1 MDGLQAAQERSG
13 EAVWRLVKAGGLEP
27 GRGKWLGE
35 LVKGSGVEAGRQ
47 EFSGCFSRNCLE
59 AGRASWS
66 QSSSKEVVWT
76 QAGGSGLW
84 HPEKPKAGSLR

>member
-1 MDGLQAAQERSG
+1 MEAAQEKFG

-47 EFSGCFSRNCLE
+47 EFSGGFSRNGLE

-66 QSSSKEVVWT
+66 QSSSKEVVWR
-76 QAGGSGLW
+76 QVQGSGLGI
-84 HPEKPKAGSLR
+84 PKN

>member
-1 MDGLQAAQERSG
+1 MEAAQERSG

-47 EFSGCFSRNCLE
+47 EFSGGFSRNVFGSWSSKLVSKLVEGSGLE
-59 AGRASWS
+59 AGAGKWSWN
-66 QSSSKEVVWT
+66 
-76 QAGGSGLW
+76 
-84 HPEKPKAGSLR
+84 PEKLKAGSVR